1 MLDISSI
8 IKNRR
13 TVLGISQE
21 DLAEMSGVG
30 IATIKTIETGKANPS
45 LRTLESLAVILGL
58 ELSLKV
64 RNTY

>member
-21 DLAEMSGVG
+21 DLAEMSGVS

>member
-8 IKNRR
+8 IKARR
-13 TVLGISQE
+13 IVLGISQE
-21 DLAEMSGVG
+21 DLAEMSGVS

>member
-1 MLDISSI
+1 MVDISTI
-8 IKNRR
+8 IKDRR
-13 TVLGISQE
+13 SVLEISQE
-21 DLAEMSGVG
+21 DLAEMSGLS
-30 IATIKTIETGKANPS
+30 IATIKKIETGKANPS

>member
-1 MLDISSI
+1 MLDLSSI

-21 DLAEMSGVG
+21 DLAEMSGVS

>member
-8 IKNRR
+8 IKARR

-21 DLAEMSGVG
+21 DLAEMSGVS